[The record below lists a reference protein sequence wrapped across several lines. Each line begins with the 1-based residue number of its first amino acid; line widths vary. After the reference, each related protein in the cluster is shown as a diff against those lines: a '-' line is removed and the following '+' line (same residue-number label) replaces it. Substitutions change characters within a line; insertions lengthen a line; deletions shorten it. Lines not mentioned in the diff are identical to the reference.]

1 MVKKPKLSKELNQE
15 LIGLTLQ
22 QKLDI
27 LHKWKLKRKISDEI
41 FNFYSRYWIEK
52 DSKKLRSSQTLRKIP
67 TENLVCRCHGLAAE
81 GEVQS
86 FLDYIRSIS
95 KEYFIKPSCSGVVIT
110 SNELKKFKKYVENYF
125 VLLPDK
131 VYRLLIEGLRFPD
144 SSGEINAFCNKW
156 ITSCP
161 RDYYQE
167 THFWFLLWEEG
178 SFVPMDAIRLMLE
191 KTDGVY
197 QINKRFDVAL
207 IAELLPKFIVH
218 RNMEMIRLENAQ
230 RLTGAERDREVS
242 RKIRRL
248 EAFNLLI
255 SSAEKFCGKI

>member
-1 MVKKPKLSKELNQE
+1 MVKKPKLSKELNEE

-27 LHKWKLKRKISDEI
+27 LHKWRKQGIIANEI

-52 DSKKLRSSQTLRKIP
+52 ESKKLRSDQPLRRTPK
-67 TENLVCRCHGLAAE
+67 ENFDKRCHGLAAE

-95 KEYFIKPSCSGVVIT
+95 KEYFIKPSGSGVVIT
-110 SNELKKFKKYVENYF
+110 PRELEKFKKYVKKYF

-131 VYRLLIEGLRFPD
+131 VFRLLIEGLRFPD

-207 IAELLPKFIVH
+207 IAELLPKFIIH